1 MGLGF
6 RAWGLGFGDWGLK
19 FGMGWGLGI
28 GGLSLAFQ
36 VEGVGCTLVE
46 LVCRL
51 KINGKGF
58 ALTRSPLMAGG

>member
-1 MGLGF
+1 MGFGVQGLGF
-6 RAWGLGFGDWGLK
+6 E

-58 ALTRSPLMAGG
+58 AITRSPLMAGG